1 MFCVTLVSVNFCV
14 CNCFQY
20 IEDPT
25 WWVSPAELLLV
36 AWVATCAAQKI
47 RQKSLLPNKLSSF
60 KLVVRSCRGGQ
71 SSVDVVYPSSTNV
84 GRTGEYKLM
93 TSSKE
98 PPSVGWSV
106 VVGIAEGS
114 PDLSELDF
122 VGKKLV
128 FLVEVAVA
136 VLPQITNPKE
146 YR

>member
-1 MFCVTLVSVNFCV
+1 MTPS
-14 CNCFQY
+14 
-20 IEDPT
+20 DR
-25 WWVSPAELLLV
+25 A
-36 AWVATCAAQKI
+36 K
-47 RQKSLLPNKLSSF
+47 KSLLPNKLSSF

-71 SSVDVVYPSSTNV
+71 SSVDVVYPSSTYV
-84 GRTGEYKLM
+84 GSRTGEYKLK

-122 VGKKLV
+122 VAKKLV